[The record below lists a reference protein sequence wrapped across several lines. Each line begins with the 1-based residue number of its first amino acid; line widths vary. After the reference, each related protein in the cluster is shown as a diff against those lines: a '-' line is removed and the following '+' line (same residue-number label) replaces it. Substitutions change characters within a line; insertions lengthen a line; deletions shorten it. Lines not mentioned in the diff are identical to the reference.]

1 MRFRR
6 NTVADDSLRVA
17 MDILIQNQAAMVAQN
32 VKFFESLSET
42 RAAFARMEKDLE
54 AIKSILGRHEITL
67 EKLNEAVRDKI
78 GFKPN

>member
-1 MRFRR
+1 
-6 NTVADDSLRVA
+6 

-54 AIKSILGRHEITL
+54 AIKSILGRHEIVL
-67 EKLNEAVRDKI
+67 EKLNEAVREKI